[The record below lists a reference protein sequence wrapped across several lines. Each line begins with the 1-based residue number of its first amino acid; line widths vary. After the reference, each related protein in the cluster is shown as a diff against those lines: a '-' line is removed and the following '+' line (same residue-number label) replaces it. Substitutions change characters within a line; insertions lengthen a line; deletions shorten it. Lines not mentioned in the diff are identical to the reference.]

1 MGLMQKFKREIRS
14 AVGKQL
20 AFDVRSGYGA
30 ALTGLFERIGRG
42 QRVHDSEIREM
53 MTGHSEARDPAM
65 PERVSISAAAPTIV
79 PGSKT
84 GKFTALI
91 SMHGVALYD
100 TEYQPY
106 CFSTLLLSQVVGRL
120 AADPQI
126 ETIVLDID
134 TPGGMV
140 TGTQEAADAVFAA
153 AKKKRVIG
161 LVNPLC
167 ASAGYWI
174 ASQCSE
180 IVGVPSADI
189 GSIGVFMCHYD
200 CSAMLADVGIK
211 PTYIFAG
218 EYKVEGNSSEPLS
231 EEGKNWFQSE
241 VDATYRDFIAAVA
254 RGRGLKPEVV
264 VEKFGKGRCFAAP
277 MAKKV
282 GMIDSI
288 STIQGALASWGVPD
302 LSQEANRRRSEA
314 DVPKESASAPADQ
327 PAADEPAPAVD
338 DSAQAGYSALI
349 GGAEACTFTQEQ
361 KPGVITTYVAQ
372 PWPAKTRFSAEMLEN
387 PALSNRTVSVVGETI
402 TIAVA
407 NGAAVY
413 TKIGEDH
420 AGDWVCRL
428 EPNSSYTPAPS
439 AEVPEAHAR
448 SGSEKLKEAQAS
460 LEPSEEFKAEAAA
473 TANRNAADAARRRLA
488 VLSA

>member
-20 AFDVRSGYGA
+20 AFDVRNGYGA
-30 ALTGLFERIGRG
+30 ALSGLFERIGRG
-42 QRVHDSEIREM
+42 QKVYDSEIREM
-53 MTGHSEARDPAM
+53 MTGRAEADSEEGA
-65 PERVSISAAAPTIV
+65 ERVRISAGPTIV

-84 GKFTALI
+84 GKFTAMVSL
-91 SMHGVALYD
+91 HGVAMYD

-106 CFSTLLLSQVVGRL
+106 AFSTLLLSQIMGRL

-153 AKKKRVIG
+153 RRKKRVIG

-174 ASQCSE
+174 GSQCSE

-200 CSAMLADVGIK
+200 CSAMLADAGIK

-218 EYKVEGNSSEPLS
+218 EYKTEGNSSEPLT
-231 EEGKNWFQSE
+231 EEGKAWYQSE
-241 VDATYRDFIAAVA
+241 VDKTYSDFIAAVS
-254 RGRGLKPEVV
+254 RGRGIKPEAVI
-264 VEKFGKGRCFAAP
+264 EKFGKGRCFSAP

-282 GMIDSI
+282 GMIDEI

-302 LSQEANRRRSEA
+302 LAQEANRRRSESET
-314 DVPKESASAPADQ
+314 P
-327 PAADEPAPAVD
+327 
-338 DSAQAGYSALI
+338 
-349 GGAEACTFTQEQ
+349 AEAAEAQVLDNPASTNDASVVGIDGGGLDDQIAHSTLMTEDGCEHCNFTQVHA
-361 KPGVITTYVAQ
+361 PGVITTYVAQ
-372 PWPAKTRFSAEMLEN
+372 PWPARVAMTPEFVESGM
-387 PALSNRTVSVVGETI
+387 NRCAHVFGDKI

-413 TKIGEDH
+413 TKVGETV
-420 AGDWVCRL
+420 AGNWICVL
-428 EPNSSYTPAPS
+428 EPDSSYAPAPQ
-439 AEVPEAHAR
+439 PYDP
-448 SGSEKLKEAQAS
+448 KNAS
-460 LEPSEEFKAEAAA
+460 LEPSDEFKAEAAA
-473 TANRNAADAARRRLA
+473 IANRKAAEAVRRRLA
-488 VLSA
+488 ILSA

>member
-1 MGLMQKFKREIRS
+1 MGKMQQFKREIRS

-30 ALTGLFERIGRG
+30 ALSGLFERIGRG
-42 QRVHDSEIREM
+42 QKVYDSEIREM
-53 MTGHSEARDPAM
+53 MTGRAEADDAEGKA
-65 PERVSISAAAPTIV
+65 ERVRLNAGPTIV

-84 GKFTALI
+84 GKFTAMI
-91 SMHGVALYD
+91 SMHGVAMYD
-100 TEYQPY
+100 SEWQPY
-106 CFSTLLLSQVVGRL
+106 CFSTLLLSQVMGRL

-140 TGTQEAADAVFAA
+140 TGTQEAADAVYAA

-174 ASQCSE
+174 ASQCTE

-200 CSAMLADVGIK
+200 CSAMLADAGIK

-231 EEGKNWFQSE
+231 EDGKAWFQSE
-241 VDATYRDFIAAVA
+241 VDQTYRDFIAAVA
-254 RGRGLKPEVV
+254 RGRGMKPEAVI
-264 VEKFGKGRCFAAP
+264 EKFGKGRCFSAP

-302 LSQEANRRRSEA
+302 LAQEANRRRSEGEA
-314 DVPKESASAPADQ
+314 PAESAEAQADPATAPATIEESTEA
-327 PAADEPAPAVD
+327 PEFLTEEGCEP
-338 DSAQAGYSALI
+338 
-349 GGAEACTFTQEQ
+349 CTFTQVTA
-361 KPGVITTYVAQ
+361 PGVITTYVAQ
-372 PWPAKTRFSAEMLEN
+372 AWPARVAMTPEFIESGV
-387 PALSNRTVSVVGETI
+387 NRCAHVIEGTI

-413 TKIGEDH
+413 TKIGETI
-420 AGDWVCRL
+420 GGNWVCRL
-428 EPNSSYTPAPS
+428 EPDSSYTPAPKS
-439 AEVPEAHAR
+439 EAPAAEDDRPGLER
-448 SGSEKLKEAQAS
+448 LKEIGAAIVA
-460 LEPSEEFKAEAAA
+460 EDDRKAAVESQ
-473 TANRNAADAARRRLA
+473 RRRLA
-488 VLSA
+488 LLSA

>member
-1 MGLMQKFKREIRS
+1 MGKMQQFKREIRS

-30 ALTGLFERIGRG
+30 ALSGLFERIGRG
-42 QRVHDSEIREM
+42 HKVYDSEIREM
-53 MTGHSEARDPAM
+53 MTGRSEVDDPEGKAERARY
-65 PERVSISAAAPTIV
+65 AAGPTIV

-84 GKFTALI
+84 GKFTAVL
-91 SMHGVALYD
+91 SLHGVAMYD
-100 TEYQPY
+100 SEWQPY
-106 CFSTLLLSQVVGRL
+106 CFSTLLLSQIMGRL

-153 AKKKRVIG
+153 RRKKRVIG

-200 CSAMLADVGIK
+200 CSAMLADAGIK

-218 EYKVEGNSSEPLS
+218 EYKTEGNSSEPLT
-231 EEGKNWFQSE
+231 EEGKAWYQSE
-241 VDATYRDFIAAVA
+241 VDKTYSDFISAVS
-254 RGRGLKPEVV
+254 RGRGIKPEAVI
-264 VEKFGKGRCFAAP
+264 EKFGKGRCFSAP

-282 GMIDSI
+282 GMIDEI

-302 LSQEANRRRSEA
+302 LAQESNRRRSEGEA
-314 DVPKESASAPADQ
+314 PAEAAEAQVDAAPAAFEVEEASAATNFMTQ
-327 PAADEPAPAVD
+327 EGCEPC
-338 DSAQAGYSALI
+338 S
-349 GGAEACTFTQEQ
+349 FTQVTA
-361 KPGVITTYVAQ
+361 PGVITTYAAQ
-372 PWPAKTRFSAEMLEN
+372 PWPARIAIAEELMN
-387 PALSNRTVSVVGETI
+387 NGVNRCLFVVGETV

-413 TKIGEDH
+413 TKIGKT
-420 AGDWVCRL
+420 ANNYWICSL
-428 EPNSSYTPAPS
+428 EPDSSYTPAPQ
-439 AEVPEAHAR
+439 PYDP
-448 SGSEKLKEAQAS
+448 KNAS
-460 LEPSEEFKAEAAA
+460 LEPSDEFKAEAAA
-473 TANRNAADAARRRLA
+473 QASRKAADAARRRLA
-488 VLSA
+488 LLSA